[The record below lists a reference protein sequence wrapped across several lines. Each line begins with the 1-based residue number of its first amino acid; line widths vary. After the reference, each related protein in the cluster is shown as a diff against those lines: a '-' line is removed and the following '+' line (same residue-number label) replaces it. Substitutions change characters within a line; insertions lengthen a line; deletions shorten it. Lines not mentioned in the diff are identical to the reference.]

1 MKSTRALPA
10 LLALSLLTGCDV
22 ASFMP
27 DFNKSPVTKGPGTEN
42 PGPTLKEPTAEQKE
56 QAAEF
61 ADTTRSA
68 AAQSLAAVTAI
79 NSLKSVA
86 AFGSPSS
93 GYRTAGITLPDTP
106 DATQNIDN
114 DTFNGTYSRLGNEY
128 YMDGTFSLKPDVT
141 AEGQAKLETNQE
153 MPPSDMRSFRATA
166 SVEVTVG
173 DISVEQNE
181 FLLALTNKKVRVTL
195 YKDSDLIEST
205 LFGTYE
211 IEDGQGLLLGGQGKL
226 EVDLL
231 RNAWTVENIIHDTF
245 SQRMTFEPNGSGQ
258 GATYLVKPAVGGF
271 PQIDYDQ
278 PLVRFTWGVDGK
290 LTFFYPDGAIVPA
303 GPLFQ

>member
-1 MKSTRALPA
+1 M
-10 LLALSLLTGCDV
+10 
-22 ASFMP
+22 
-27 DFNKSPVTKGPGTEN
+27 
-42 PGPTLKEPTAEQKE
+42 
-56 QAAEF
+56 
-61 ADTTRSA
+61 
-68 AAQSLAAVTAI
+68 AAVTAI

-153 MPPSDMRSFRATA
+153 MPPSDIKTFRATA
-166 SVEVTVG
+166 SVEVRMG
-173 DISVEQNE
+173 DIPVEENV
-181 FLLALTNKKVRVTL
+181 FFLALANKNVRVTL

-211 IEDGQGLLLGGQGKL
+211 IEGGEVLLLGGRGKL

-231 RNAWTVENIIHDTF
+231 RNAWTVENIVEGRIG
-245 SQRMTFEPNGSGQ
+245 QRMTFEPNGSGQ
-258 GATYLVKPAVGGF
+258 GAAYQVKPGAGGN
-271 PQIDYDQ
+271 PVIDYDQ
-278 PLVRFTWGVDGK
+278 ELVKISWGVDGRM
-290 LTFFYPDGAIVPA
+290 TFIYPDGLVISGVH
-303 GPLFQ
+303 LFQ